1 MDYNYF
7 TYEGKIYKIIYKRKR
22 IKNVIFHLNDDVFN
36 ISLPYREKEE
46 KAYQLLNR
54 YVGKKLIERSV
65 KKNYFLLD
73 KYIYVFG
80 EKKFC
85 FPNGKYFILNKYI
98 SFNTIDEFY
107 EKIKAQ
113 YLEYLI
119 DRVNYFKSKMG
130 ITTNYLIKVRKMKR
144 TFGNNCKSKKTLTFS
159 FVLIHY
165 SKEVIDSVV
174 IHELAH
180 DLFFDHSS
188 NFYNVV
194 YNYCP
199 NYDILRKQL
208 VKGEFL

>member
-1 MDYNYF
+1 MPDTGF
-7 TYEGKIYKIIYKRKR
+7 
-22 IKNVIFHLNDDVFN
+22 VF
-36 ISLPYREKEE
+36 L
-46 KAYQLLNR
+46 
-54 YVGKKLIERSV
+54 KKQDM
-65 KKNYFLLD
+65 KNYCEESL
-73 KYIYVFG
+73 
-80 EKKFC
+80 C
-85 FPNGKYFILNKYI
+85 
-98 SFNTIDEFY
+98 
-107 EKIKAQ
+107 
-113 YLEYLI
+113 
-119 DRVNYFKSKMG
+119 
-130 ITTNYLIKVRKMKR
+130 
-144 TFGNNCKSKKTLTFS
+144 SKKTLTFS